1 MKYKILFMFTF
12 LLTLSA
18 NVFAKAIDIP
28 FHITD
33 YGIPMLEL
41 KINGTP
47 QVGILDLGSSGG
59 VHLPRRI
66 MDSIPKLK
74 IIGTQKRIDLA
85 GRTATNERFIIEEL
99 DMNGM
104 RFTAVSGEELQPWG
118 LSLGDPVDAPDD
130 EDLPVIGL
138 GFFNRHTVTID
149 YKKGLLRIEDTP
161 VLSGRED
168 ESEWIRLPFQLV
180 PEGLK
185 VEVAHGKQ
193 RCGMILDTG
202 ASLSII
208 KAQTL
213 ATNVET
219 VPADKVDFLPNADLF
234 KGLGLDLVE
243 LDLSDNKQPIARFYA
258 ALLEDLPPE
267 FEADGLLGRD
277 FFEAFVVKFDLGSNV
292 LMIKQQEK

>member
-1 MKYKILFMFTF
+1 MKYKILFVFAF

-18 NVFAKAIDIP
+18 DVFAKAIDIP

-33 YGIPMLEL
+33 YGIPRLEL
-41 KINGTP
+41 NINGNP

-74 IIGTQKRIDLA
+74 VVGTQKGMDLA
-85 GRTATNERFIIEEL
+85 GRTFDNERFIIEEM

-118 LSLGDPVDAPDD
+118 LSLGDLEDAPDD
-130 EDLPVIGL
+130 RDLPVIGL

-149 YKKGLLRIEDTP
+149 YKKGLLSLEDTP
-161 VLSGRED
+161 VLSEGD
-168 ESEWIRLPFQLV
+168 DTGEWIRLPFQLT

-185 VEVAHGKQ
+185 VELAHGKQ
-193 RCGMILDTG
+193 SCGMILDTG
-202 ASLSII
+202 AAFSII

-213 ATNVET
+213 ATNIKT
-219 VPADKVDFLPNADLF
+219 VPADKVDSLPNADLF
-234 KGLGLDLVE
+234 KELGLDLVG
-243 LDLSDNKQPIARFYA
+243 LDLIYNKQPIARFYA
-258 ALLEDLPPE
+258 ALLKDFPPE
-267 FEADGLLGRD
+267 FAADGLLGRD
-277 FFEAFVVKFDLGSNV
+277 FFEAFVVKIDLSSNV
-292 LMIKQQEK
+292 LMIKQQGK